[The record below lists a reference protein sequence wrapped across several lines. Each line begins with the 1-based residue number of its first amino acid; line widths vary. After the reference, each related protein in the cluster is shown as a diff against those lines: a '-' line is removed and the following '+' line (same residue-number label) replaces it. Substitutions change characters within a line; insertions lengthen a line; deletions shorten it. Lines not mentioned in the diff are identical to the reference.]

1 MRVKWVKSRKK
12 IIPIAAIAF
21 FFNRTS
27 VHIRILFNFNL
38 CGMLQFC
45 YFCYKN
51 ITMFCNHLL
60 SLHSSILKNAIFIYT
75 HCEIFDFCEIL
86 LVYFS
91 LIVAC
96 FLLYQRFTRFFQFFS
111 LILYGTFY
119 LFLGCLIPT
128 AAIGPWHFR
137 CNFLYLTILD

>member
-12 IIPIAAIAF
+12 IILYRAIAF
-21 FFNRTS
+21 FFNRTN

-51 ITMFCNHLL
+51 ITMFCNLLL
-60 SLHSSILKNAIFIYT
+60 SLHSSILKNAIFIYC

-86 LVYFS
+86 LVYFI
-91 LIVAC
+91 LIAVR
-96 FLLYQRFTRFFQFFS
+96 FLLYQRFARFFSIFQFNS
-111 LILYGTFY
+111 IWY
-119 LFLGCLIPT
+119 FLPV
-128 AAIGPWHFR
+128 FR
-137 CNFLYLTILD
+137 LSNP